1 MTASFASSP
10 VQGQARTHLDLL
22 GPLVD
27 LIQRGGS
34 SVVPQGEVGVGKT
47 HLATKL
53 LDVARTKGERLPSSV
68 EGALRSRTTGRT
80 LGYSLARQLLPTRSG
95 LPFVRLGGRRIV
107 VPPTALERWTS
118 APPKV
123 IRTQTN
129 QWRDI
134 EPRPAVSQTQ
144 RPLERR
150 DGIVFN
156 PQERE

>member
-68 EGALRSRTTGRT
+68 EGGVALPDDWQNAWLQPCSPA
-80 LGYSLARQLLPTRSG
+80 SPHPIWIS
-95 LPFVRLGGRRIV
+95 I
-107 VPPTALERWTS
+107 
-118 APPKV
+118 
-123 IRTQTN
+123 
-129 QWRDI
+129 
-134 EPRPAVSQTQ
+134 RPA
-144 RPLERR
+144 R
-150 DGIVFN
+150 
-156 PQERE
+156 